1 MLMTSND
8 EQPPTPISSISM
20 GRGPRSWPPW
30 SGGPSSCTVW
40 PVPLVALKL
49 ALPVQSTVAFIG
61 VSIGYSGMA
70 GNASTVARNRPSCY
84 KLPGTSVKTL
94 TCREKRGYKK
104 ISTARLGGG
113 TSRIMA
119 TIVKPVEQKTKH
131 LDYFLSQCHRRR
143 YPAKSTIIYAGD
155 KSDSLFYIVKG
166 SVTVI
171 IEDDDGREMIMA
183 YLNAGDFFGEM
194 GLFDNMDS
202 RSAWVKAKTE
212 CEVAEISYPKF
223 REIAQQDLG
232 VLYFIGEQMA
242 SRLRQTTRKVGDLA
256 FLDVTGRVAR
266 TLLDL
271 CKEPDAM
278 THPDGMQIKITRQ
291 EIGRIVGCSR
301 EMVGRV
307 LKTLEDQGL
316 VRVKGKTMVVFGT
329 R

>member
-1 MLMTSND
+1 M
-8 EQPPTPISSISM
+8 
-20 GRGPRSWPPW
+20 
-30 SGGPSSCTVW
+30 
-40 PVPLVALKL
+40 
-49 ALPVQSTVAFIG
+49 
-61 VSIGYSGMA
+61 VS
-70 GNASTVARNRPSCY
+70 V
-84 KLPGTSVKTL
+84 TL
-94 TCREKRGYKK
+94 SPHIKNLE
-104 ISTARLGGG
+104 S
-113 TSRIMA
+113 
-119 TIVKPVEQKTKH
+119 
-131 LDYFLSQCHRRR
+131 FLSHCHRRR
-143 YPAKSTIIYAGD
+143 YPAKSTLIYAGD

-202 RSAWVKAKTE
+202 RSAWVKAKSE
-212 CEVAEISYPKF
+212 CEVAEISYTKF
-223 REIAQQDLG
+223 REISSQDSRI
-232 VLYFIGEQMA
+232 LYFIGEQMA

-307 LKTLEDQGL
+307 LKTLEEQGL
-316 VRVKGKTMVVFGT
+316 VQVKGKTMVVYGT